1 MGFSQSSVIF
11 TSNPKLLFSECLN
24 IVRPCL
30 AETVVSRET
39 SRSPQGSGG
48 AAMAPRQLG
57 RWRSS
62 DMIGL
67 RASSVRDKIVK
78 GDPNLA
84 VGRASKV
91 LAADIPFLF

>member
-1 MGFSQSSVIF
+1 
-11 TSNPKLLFSECLN
+11 
-24 IVRPCL
+24 
-30 AETVVSRET
+30 
-39 SRSPQGSGG
+39 
-48 AAMAPRQLG
+48 MAPRQLG